1 MRNIR
6 KISLIRSLLVLVT
19 IPILITL
26 TDISSL
32 AAASAATE
40 VIEVDKKAKLV
51 SSCERIYEVE
61 LSLKGNPTPKPL
73 DIVLVIDRSGSMDR
87 DGRMASA
94 KNAAKAFVQQI
105 IQSSSNNRIS
115 IVSFSSNATID
126 ETLTNDLSNINRTI
140 NKLDADGSTNIYD
153 GLVKANQV
161 LAGARADAAKSIV
174 LLSDGI
180 ANRPTQNNN
189 PDYPITQ
196 AVNEA
201 ATSKNRGYLV
211 FTVGLF
217 NGLDAEDKRTAVDT
231 LTQIASPG
239 NYYDSATSAQLTEI
253 YLKIANSVNYAAKEA
268 VIKDI
273 LSDEI
278 RNNFTLDTN
287 SFKIDGI
294 PVALG
299 GVENRILYDFSTG
312 TITWNLGTLGNGSKK
327 LTYKVKAKDSYGGS
341 NGEMIFTNKNAEVSY
356 KDINN
361 ASQKKIFPMPKIKVP
376 AALSAEAGE
385 DRTVNEG
392 ESVVLGGNPTALGGF
407 GASMNW
413 TTLPDGTV
421 IWIDNNLNTT
431 GSYTY
436 KWFSRKAGAAN
447 WTEFSSVSNP
457 TVTPAEDTEYKV
469 EVRDFFGR
477 CVAADQLTLKVQKF
491 GEFKVKII
499 VLDDNDN
506 DISNSIEDE
515 FYLKA
520 TGVNGQRWNIIQSP
534 REIKNYSRLPL
545 GNYSVLPD
553 YISEYYQ
560 FISIKNKTG
569 IDITSTGDILLSES
583 NRNEEVII
591 TLKVKKPGG
600 FTDNEKVDNIF
611 PVIK

>member
-6 KISLIRSLLVLVT
+6 KISLFKSLLVLVT
-19 IPILITL
+19 IPILMTF
-26 TDISSL
+26 TGISSW
-32 AAASAATE
+32 AAAPSVAE
-40 VIEVDKKAKLV
+40 VVEVDKKAKLV
-51 SSCERIYEVE
+51 SPCERIYQVE

-87 DGRMASA
+87 DGRMTSA
-94 KNAAKAFVQQI
+94 KDAAKIFAQKI

-115 IVSFSSNATID
+115 IVSFSDSAAINRGLTNNLNNINNTID
-126 ETLTNDLSNINRTI
+126 GLN
-140 NKLDADGSTNIYD
+140 ADGSTNIYD

-180 ANRPTQNNN
+180 ANRPNNN
-189 PDYPITQ
+189 PIKQ
-196 AVNEA
+196 AINEA

-217 NGLDAEDKRTAVDT
+217 NGLSAQDKQTAVNT

-239 NYYDSATSAQLTEI
+239 NYYDSATVAELTDI
-253 YLKIANSVNYAAKEA
+253 YLKIANAVNYAAKEA
-268 VIKDI
+268 VVKDI

-287 SFKIDGI
+287 SFKIDGV
-294 PVALG
+294 PVAIG
-299 GVENRILYDFSTG
+299 GVENRILYDSSTG
-312 TITWNLGTLGNGSKK
+312 TITWNLGTLGNESKK
-327 LTYKVKAKDSYGGS
+327 LTYNVKAKDSYTGS

-361 ASQKKIFPMPKIKVP
+361 ASQKKTFPMPKIKVP
-376 AALSAEAGE
+376 GPLKAEAGA

-392 ESVVLGGNPTALGGF
+392 DSVVLGGNPTALGGF
-407 GASMNW
+407 GTSMNW

-421 IWIDNNLNTT
+421 TWIDNNLNTT
-431 GSYTY
+431 GNYTY
-436 KWFSRKAGAAN
+436 KWFSRKVGTTN

-457 TVTPAEDTEYKV
+457 TVTPTEDTEYKV

-477 CVAADQLTLKVQKF
+477 CVATDQVTLKVQKF

-499 VLDDNDN
+499 VLDKDGN

-520 TGVNGQRWNIIQSP
+520 AGVNGQSWNIIQSP
-534 REIKNYSRLPL
+534 GEIKDYSRLPL

-553 YISEYYQ
+553 YISEYYKL
-560 FISIKNKTG
+560 ISIKNKAG
-569 IDITSTGDILLSES
+569 ADITSTGSILLSES
-583 NRNEEVII
+583 NRKEEIII
-591 TLKVKKPGG
+591 TLKVEKPGG
-600 FTDNEKVDNIF
+600 FTDNEIKDNIF

>member
-6 KISLIRSLLVLVT
+6 KVSLIKSLLALVT

-26 TDISSL
+26 TGISSW
-32 AAASAATE
+32 AAAPTAAE
-40 VIEVDKKAKLV
+40 VVEVNKKAKLV
-51 SSCERIYEVE
+51 SPCERIYEVE
-61 LSLKGNPTPKPL
+61 LSLKGSPTAKPL
-73 DIVLVIDRSGSMDR
+73 DIVLVIDRSGSMDN
-87 DGRMASA
+87 DGRMTSA
-94 KNAAKAFVQQI
+94 KNAAKAFAQQI

-115 IVSFSSNATID
+115 IVSFSSDATID
-126 ETLTNDLSNINRTI
+126 RTLTNNLSNINSTI
-140 NKLDADGSTNIYD
+140 NGLNANGSTNIYD
-153 GLVKANQV
+153 GLVKANEV

-189 PDYPITQ
+189 PNYPITQ
-196 AVNEA
+196 AINEA
-201 ATSKNRGYLV
+201 TTSKNRGYLV

-217 NGLDAEDKRTAVDT
+217 NGLNSQDKQKAVNT

-268 VIKDI
+268 VVKDI

-287 SFKIDGI
+287 SFKIDGV

-299 GVENRILYDFSTG
+299 GAENRILYDASTG
-312 TITWNLGTLGNGSKK
+312 TITWNLGTLGNESKK
-327 LTYKVKAKDSYGGS
+327 LTYNVKAKDSYTGS
-341 NGEMIFTNKNAEVSY
+341 NGEMIFTNKNAEVTY

-376 AALSAEAGE
+376 EALKAEAGA

-392 ESVVLGGNPTALGGF
+392 DSVILGGNPTALGGF
-407 GASMNW
+407 GTSMNW

-421 IWIDNNLNTT
+421 TWIDNNLNTT
-431 GSYTY
+431 GNYTY
-436 KWFSRKAGAAN
+436 KWFSRKAGTTN

-457 TVTPAEDTEYKV
+457 TVTPSEDTEYKV

-477 CVAADQLTLKVQKF
+477 CVATDQVTLKVQKY

-499 VLDDNDN
+499 VLDENGN
-506 DISNSIEDE
+506 DISNSINDE

-534 REIKNYSRLPL
+534 REIKDYSKLPL

-560 FISIKNKTG
+560 LISIKNKSGT
-569 IDITSTGDILLSES
+569 DITSTGSILLSEN
-583 NRNEEVII
+583 NRKEEITI
-591 TLKVKKPGG
+591 TLKIKKPGG

>member
-6 KISLIRSLLVLVT
+6 KVSLIKSLLALVT

-26 TDISSL
+26 TGISSW
-32 AAASAATE
+32 AAAPSASE
-40 VIEVDKKAKLV
+40 VVEVDKKAKLV
-51 SSCERIYEVE
+51 SPCERIYEVE

-73 DIVLVIDRSGSMDR
+73 DIVLVIDTSTSMNAS
-87 DGRMASA
+87 RMNSA
-94 KNAAKAFVQQI
+94 KSAAKAFAQQI
-105 IQSSSNNRIS
+105 IQGSSNNRIS
-115 IVSFSSNATID
+115 IVRFSDSAEIKRK
-126 ETLTNDLSNINRTI
+126 LTNNLNDINSTI
-140 NKLDADGSTNIYD
+140 NALNASGYTNIYD
-153 GLVKANQV
+153 GLVKANEE
-161 LAGARADAAKSIV
+161 LAGARTEAVKTIV

-180 ANRPTQNNN
+180 ANRPNNN
-189 PDYPITQ
+189 PINQ
-196 AVNEA
+196 AINEA
-201 ATSKNRGYLV
+201 TTSKNNGYLV

-217 NGLDAEDKRTAVDT
+217 EGMNASDKQTAVNT
-231 LTQIASPG
+231 LKSIASPG

-268 VIKDI
+268 VVKDI

-287 SFKIDGI
+287 SFKIGGV
-294 PVALG
+294 PVAIG
-299 GVENRILYDFSTG
+299 GVENRVLYDSSTG
-312 TITWNLGTLGNGSKK
+312 TITWNLGTLGNESKK
-327 LTYKVKAKDSYGGS
+327 LTYNVKAKDSYGGS
-341 NGEMIFTNKNAEVSY
+341 NGEMIFTNNNAEVSY

-376 AALSAEAGE
+376 AALKAEAGA
-385 DRTVNEG
+385 DRTINEG
-392 ESVVLGGNPTALGGF
+392 DSVVLGGNPTALGGF
-407 GASMNW
+407 GTSMNW

-431 GSYTY
+431 GNYTY
-436 KWFSRKAGAAN
+436 KWFSRKVGTTN

-457 TVTPAEDTEYKV
+457 TVTPNEDTEYKV

-477 CVAADQLTLKVQKF
+477 CVATDQVTLKVQKF

-499 VLDDNDN
+499 VLDENGN
-506 DISNSIEDE
+506 DISNSINDE

-534 REIKNYSRLPL
+534 REIKDYSRLPL

-560 FISIKNKTG
+560 LISIKNKAG
-569 IDITSTGDILLSES
+569 ANITSTGSILLSES
-583 NRNEEVII
+583 NRKEEITI
-591 TLKVKKPGG
+591 TLKIKKPGG
-600 FTDNEKVDNIF
+600 FTDNDKVDNIF

>member
-1 MRNIR
+1 VRNIR
-6 KISLIRSLLVLVT
+6 KISLIKFLLVLVT

-32 AAASAATE
+32 AAASAAAE

-51 SSCERIYEVE
+51 SPCERIYEVE

-87 DGRMASA
+87 DGRMTSA
-94 KNAAKAFVQQI
+94 KNAAKAFAQQI

-115 IVSFSSNATID
+115 IVSFSSEATID
-126 ETLTNDLSNINRTI
+126 RTLTNNLNNINSAI
-140 NKLDADGSTNIYD
+140 NGLNPNGSTNIYD

-189 PDYPITQ
+189 PNYPITQ
-196 AVNEA
+196 AINEA

-217 NGLDAEDKRTAVDT
+217 NGLNAEDKQTAVNT

-287 SFKIDGI
+287 SFKIDGV

-299 GVENRILYDFSTG
+299 GVENRVLYDSSTG
-312 TITWNLGTLGNGSKK
+312 TITWNLGTLGNESKK
-327 LTYKVKAKDSYGGS
+327 LTYNVKAKDSYGGS
-341 NGEMIFTNKNAEVSY
+341 NGEMIFTNKNAEVGY

-376 AALSAEAGE
+376 AALRAEAGS
-385 DRTVNEG
+385 DRTVHEG
-392 ESVVLGGNPTALGGF
+392 DSVVLGGNPTAIGGF
-407 GASMNW
+407 GTSMNW

-421 IWIDNNLNTT
+421 TWIDNNLNTT

-436 KWFSRKAGAAN
+436 KWFSKKAGTAN

-477 CVAADQLTLKVQKF
+477 CVATDQVTLKVQKF

-499 VLDDNDN
+499 VLDENGN

-520 TGVNGQRWNIIQSP
+520 TGVNGQRWNIIQSS

-560 FISIKNKTG
+560 LISIKNKTG
-569 IDITSTGDILLSES
+569 IDITSTGSILLSES